1 MENKEIYDTVQKELK
16 EYSGTVLDIF
26 IKCLINFAEIK
37 DGSLNASINHKYTLG
52 EIVMI
57 KDIFM
62 AQHMEGL
69 KK

>member
-1 MENKEIYDTVQKELK
+1 MENKEIHDTVQRELK
-16 EYSGTVLDIF
+16 EYSGTVLDNF

-37 DGSLNASINHKYTLG
+37 DGSPNASIDHKYTLG

-57 KDIFM
+57 KDVFM
-62 AQHMEGL
+62 AQLGGL